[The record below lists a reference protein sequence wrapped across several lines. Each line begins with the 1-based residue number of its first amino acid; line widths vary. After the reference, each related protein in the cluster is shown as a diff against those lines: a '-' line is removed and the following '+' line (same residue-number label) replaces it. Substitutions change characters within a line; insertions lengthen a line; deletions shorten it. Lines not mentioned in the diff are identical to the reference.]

1 LGSFITCTPTLLGVL
16 FAACVAMPNLQKLAE
31 TCEVSFDSFASGV
44 LFAAAVFLLLPEALH
59 LASAGHDDEVVG
71 FWTWGKSILQ
81 GWVTCTLIHHFC
93 SIFFGKPEAKDEAD
107 IEKNAPTGT
116 TNWMAIAGPVLFGDF
131 FHNLSDGFVI
141 AAAFKNCDPSFAW
154 KLVAVCLAHELPQ
167 EIGDFFVLINDAGL
181 KWQWATLAN
190 FLSSLSTMIGAV
202 IGYGFTIGA
211 NEQGYIL
218 AYGAGVYLFI
228 ALTELGT
235 KVCHLPQGDISS
247 KLISMAM
254 RLIPFAVGCTAI
266 GLVLLNHE
274 HCSSGAHGSAGASG
288 TAAAGGSHAGHNH

>member
-190 FLSSLSTMIGAV
+190 FLSSLSTMVGAA
-202 IGYGFTIGA
+202 IGYGFTIGP
-211 NEQGYIL
+211 NEQGIIL

-228 ALTELGT
+228 ALTELGR
-235 KVCHLPQGDISS
+235 KVCHLPQTNSILY

-254 RLIPFAVGCTAI
+254 RLVPFAVGCGAI
-266 GLVLLNHE
+266 GLVLLDHE
-274 HCSSGAHGSAGASG
+274 HCSSGGSAGASG
-288 TAAAGGSHAGHNH
+288 AAAGGSHAGHNHR